1 MIEPYFQKNDIRIYY
16 GDCLEIMSQLESVD
30 LIFFSPP
37 YNLGNFRK
45 GSHWGKSEGERL
57 VYLDHNDDMPKKEYM
72 EWQHKILRS
81 AYSLLNSN
89 GAIFYNHKPRTYKGV
104 WDDRRNLMPQDM
116 SIRQEIVWD
125 KRWMTNFGGTY
136 YANATERIFILARRD
151 WMPNHEYLGLG
162 DVWRIAPEDSTL
174 HPAPFPLELAKR
186 VIVSASQE
194 GSLVLDPMAGSF
206 TTLVAA
212 KRMNRK
218 AIGIDISEKYC
229 EVGAKR
235 IDAIHF
241 ANTHPEHKKE
251 GFFF

>member
-1 MIEPYFQKNDIRIYY
+1 MIEPYFQKNDIRIYH

-37 YNLGNFRK
+37 YNLGNFQK

-57 VYLDHNDDMPKKEYM
+57 VYLDHDDDMPKKEYM

-81 AYSLLNSN
+81 AYSLLNSD
-89 GAIFYNHKPRTYKGV
+89 GAIFYNHKPRTYEWV
-104 WDDRRNLMPQDM
+104 WDDRRDLIPQDIP
-116 SIRQEIVWD
+116 IRQEIVWD
-125 KRWMTNFGGTY
+125 KHRMTNFRGTY
-136 YANATERIFILARRD
+136 YANATERLFILARRG
-151 WMPNHEYLGLG
+151 WKPNHEYLGLG

-174 HPAPFPLELAKR
+174 HPAPFPVELAKR

-194 GSLVLDPMAGSF
+194 DSLVLDPMAGSF

-212 KRMNRK
+212 KQLHRK

-229 EVGAKR
+229 EVGAKC

-241 ANTHPEHKKE
+241 ANTHPEYEKE